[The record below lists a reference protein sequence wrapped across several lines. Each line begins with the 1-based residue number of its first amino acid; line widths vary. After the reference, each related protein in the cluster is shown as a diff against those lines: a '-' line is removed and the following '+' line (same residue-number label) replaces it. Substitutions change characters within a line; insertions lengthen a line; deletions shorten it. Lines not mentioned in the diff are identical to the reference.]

1 MSVHRRCL
9 LDHYEGQRGDNKT
22 MKDNKTKL
30 EFIKARAEGKSY
42 RTISKELGISISTCS
57 EWENFLADQI
67 AQAKKEELD
76 ELYSSYNMTKQAR
89 IKELGELIER
99 IDEARGNIADKPLE
113 TLSED
118 RLIELKLKVMKEL
131 QAEYKEPVATSDNTL
146 DGLLE
151 EYNRIYSESRS
162 GKLTA
167 SETKAQLSI
176 LDGKRDLLYRI
187 AVEET
192 REEKEGSIDLELGY
206 TSKLLRH
213 PEDEAI

>member
-1 MSVHRRCL
+1 M
-9 LDHYEGQRGDNKT
+9 LDHYEAKRGDNKT

-57 EWENFLADQI
+57 EWESSLADQI
-67 AQAKKEELD
+67 AQTKKEELE

-89 IKELGELIER
+89 IKELGEIIKR
-99 IDEARGNIADKPLE
+99 IDEAREHIADKPLE
-113 TLSED
+113 TLPED
-118 RLIELKLKVMKEL
+118 RLIELRLKVMKEL
-131 QAEYKEPVATSDNTL
+131 QAEYREPVASSDDTL

-151 EYNRIYSESRS
+151 EYNRIYEESRS

-167 SETKAQLSI
+167 TEAKAQLSI
-176 LDGKRDLLYRI
+176 LDGKRDILYRI
-187 AVEET
+187 ASEET
-192 REEKEGSIDLELGY
+192 REETEGSLNFDLSY

-213 PEDEAI
+213 GDEEDEAI

>member
-1 MSVHRRCL
+1 
-9 LDHYEGQRGDNKT
+9 

-57 EWENFLADQI
+57 DWENSLADQI
-67 AQAKKEELD
+67 AEAKKEELE

-89 IKELGELIER
+89 IKELGEIIRR
-99 IDEARGNIADKPLE
+99 IDEARDNIADKPLE
-113 TLSED
+113 TLPED
-118 RLIELKLKVMKEL
+118 RLIELRLKVMKEL
-131 QAEYKEPVATSDNTL
+131 QAEYREPVASSDNTL
-146 DGLLE
+146 DGILE
-151 EYNRIYSESRS
+151 EYNRVYEESRS

-167 SETKAQLSI
+167 PEAKAQLSI

-187 AVEET
+187 ANEET
-192 REEKEGSIDLELGY
+192 REEKEGSLDIDFSY

-213 PEDEAI
+213 EDEEDAI

>member
-1 MSVHRRCL
+1 ML
-9 LDHYEGQRGDNKT
+9 NHYEGQRGDNKT

-57 EWENFLADQI
+57 EWESSLADQI

-99 IDEARGNIADKPLE
+99 IDEARENIADKPLE

-118 RLIELKLKVMKEL
+118 RLIELKLKVMREL

>member
-1 MSVHRRCL
+1 ML
-9 LDHYEGQRGDNKT
+9 NHYEGQRGDNKT

-57 EWENFLADQI
+57 EWESSLADQI

-99 IDEARGNIADKPLE
+99 IDEARENIADKPLE

-118 RLIELKLKVMKEL
+118 RLIELKLKVMREL
-131 QAEYKEPVATSDNTL
+131 RAEYKEPVATSDNTL

>member
-1 MSVHRRCL
+1 
-9 LDHYEGQRGDNKT
+9 

-57 EWENFLADQI
+57 DWENSLADQI
-67 AQAKKEELD
+67 AEAKKEELE

-89 IKELGELIER
+89 IKELGEIIKR
-99 IDEARGNIADKPLE
+99 IDEARDNIADKPLE
-113 TLSED
+113 TLPED
-118 RLIELKLKVMKEL
+118 RLIELRLKVMKEL
-131 QAEYKEPVATSDNTL
+131 QGEYREPVASSDNTL
-146 DGLLE
+146 DGILE
-151 EYNRIYSESRS
+151 EYNRVYEESRS

-167 SETKAQLSI
+167 PEAKAQLSI

-187 AVEET
+187 ANEET
-192 REEKEGSIDLELGY
+192 REEKEGSLDIDFSY

-213 PEDEAI
+213 EDEEDAI

>member
-1 MSVHRRCL
+1 M
-9 LDHYEGQRGDNKT
+9 LDHYEAKRGDNKT

-57 EWENFLADQI
+57 EWESSLADQI
-67 AQAKKEELD
+67 AQTKKEELE

-89 IKELGELIER
+89 IKELGEIIKR
-99 IDEARGNIADKPLE
+99 IDEAREHIADKPLE
-113 TLSED
+113 TLPED
-118 RLIELKLKVMKEL
+118 RLIELRLKVMKEL
-131 QAEYKEPVATSDNTL
+131 QGEYREPVASSDDTL

-151 EYNRIYSESRS
+151 EYNRIYEESRS

-167 SETKAQLSI
+167 TETKAQLSI

-187 AVEET
+187 ASEET
-192 REEKEGSIDLELGY
+192 REEEEGSFNIELGY

-213 PEDEAI
+213 EDEEDAI